1 MPANDP
7 RIILDGPDP
16 GVTPE
21 EIEADLDVQWAG
33 AVAKGATIDLVVS
46 ESTESSLGV
55 DLSALYV
62 VDNNIAAIASD
73 SYSACEVSL
82 GAGGNAFYSSLWQQA
97 AAQGITVVVATGD
110 NGSADCDGGPD
121 SSETA
126 ASQGLAVGGIASTPF
141 NVAVGGTD
149 FDDVGSEATYWNTT
163 NTSTTQAS
171 AKSYIP
177 ETTWND
183 SCAAAGSLTG
193 CVPPLST
200 NDLAAGSGGPSA
212 VYTKPAWQ
220 TGTGVPSDSARD
232 LPDVSLF
239 ASNGNNSSIYMFCQ
253 ADANTGSNT
262 SSCDLNAPYQDIQG
276 VGGTSVSVQAFAGI
290 MALVNQ
296 KTGERQGN
304 ANYVFYKLAA
314 QSGASCT
321 SNSAAVSNSSCIF
334 YDVTKGNISVACAGG
349 SPNCS
354 NASTA
359 SNQYGILVD
368 PKNTRSP
375 AWTTTAGYD
384 LATGLG
390 SVNVTNLVNKWS
402 SVSFAPTTTTLTSL
416 SPTTITHGQSVNVTI
431 GVTSKSGTPTGDV
444 SLIGGPSKCRR
455 Q

>member
-1 MPANDP
+1 
-7 RIILDGPDP
+7 
-16 GVTPE
+16 
-21 EIEADLDVQWAG
+21 
-33 AVAKGATIDLVVS
+33 
-46 ESTESSLGV
+46 
-55 DLSALYV
+55 
-62 VDNNIAAIASD
+62 
-73 SYSACEVSL
+73 
-82 GAGGNAFYSSLWQQA
+82 
-97 AAQGITVVVATGD
+97 
-110 NGSADCDGGPD
+110 
-121 SSETA
+121 
-126 ASQGLAVGGIASTPF
+126 
-141 NVAVGGTD
+141 
-149 FDDVGSEATYWNTT
+149 
-163 NTSTTQAS
+163 
-171 AKSYIP
+171 
-177 ETTWND
+177 
-183 SCAAAGSLTG
+183 
-193 CVPPLST
+193 
-200 NDLAAGSGGPSA
+200 
-212 VYTKPAWQ
+212 
-220 TGTGVPSDSARD
+220 
-232 LPDVSLF
+232 
-239 ASNGNNSSIYMFCQ
+239 MFCQ